1 MSEDLAA
8 ELLRQLVRIPSLN
21 RMGRDLSGESFGESR
36 LTDRLEAWFR
46 EWEVPFAR
54 YEVHPGR
61 ENIVARFDGN
71 LPLSTPGSLLLLEA
85 HQDTVPVDGMTIAP
99 FEAAIENGRLYGRGA
114 CDVKGTMAAM
124 LAAAKLRLDRQ
135 RTTSPSTEDVP
146 MPTVLVALT
155 VNEEFGFTGAQDL
168 ARRFQ
173 EERFDEILPRLPDGA
188 VVGEPTD
195 LRIVV
200 AHKGVTR
207 WRCRTHGK
215 AAHGSNP
222 AEGENAIYHMARLIL
237 AIERFAEEVLS
248 HSTDH
253 PYCGRPSL
261 NVGLLAGGSA
271 PNIVPDQCELNVD
284 RRFVPGETSE
294 GVHREMV
301 DYLVAQAFDFE
312 YSVLPPYMSAGALSE
327 SAGGPI
333 ADRLAEAL
341 TCRKIEPSRIGV
353 DYATDA
359 PFFAGCGI
367 PTVVFGPGSIE
378 QAHTIDEWIAL
389 DALTQATGVLMQ
401 LLGASV
407 QEEK

>member
-1 MSEDLAA
+1 MSLDLPV
-8 ELLRQLVRIPSLN
+8 ELLRQLVRIPSMN
-21 RMGRDLSGESFGESR
+21 RMGRDLSGEAFGEAR
-36 LTDRLEAWFR
+36 LTDRLEEWFR
-46 EWEVPFAR
+46 RWEVPFAR

-71 LPLSTPGSLLLLEA
+71 LPLSEPGSLLLFEA

-99 FEAAIENGRLYGRGA
+99 FEAAIDDDRLYGRGA

-124 LAAAKLRLDRQ
+124 LAAAKRRLDWQ
-135 RTTSPSTEDVP
+135 RSEAPVP
-146 MPTVLVALT
+146 EKEPLPTVLVALT

-168 ARRFQ
+168 ADRFARK
-173 EERFDEILPRLPDGA
+173 RFDEILPRLPDGA

-215 AAHGSNP
+215 AAHGSHP
-222 AEGENAIYHMARLIL
+222 EEGENAIYHMARLIL
-237 AIERFAEEVLS
+237 AIERYAEEVLAAS
-248 HSTDH
+248 PEH
-253 PYCGRPSL
+253 PHCGRPSL

-271 PNIVPDQCELNVD
+271 PNIVPDRCELNVD
-284 RRFVPGETSE
+284 RRMVPGESAE
-294 GVHREMV
+294 AAHREMV
-301 DYLVAQAFDFE
+301 DYLSAQAFDFA

-327 SAGGPI
+327 SASRPI
-333 ADRLAEAL
+333 ADRLAESLSA
-341 TCRKIEPSRIGV
+341 RGIEVHREGV

-389 DALTQATGVLMQ
+389 DALNSATGVFLR
-401 LLGASV
+401 LLGAPPRAAR
-407 QEEK
+407 